1 MQNLATRVLELL
13 SSAPVITAEP
23 GLTVESRISYGVH
36 GDDDELAFSVEW
48 RDAEGCLW
56 AADFSERA
64 LAQAEIDGGAV
75 SLRDTDGTKLVFRLH
90 QPIRRINLYSHRRK

>member
-64 LAQAEIDGGAV
+64 LAQAKLTAV
-75 SLRDTDGTKLVFRLH
+75 LCRARRMERNWCSGFAAW
-90 QPIRRINLYSHRRK
+90 RINLYSHRRK